1 MIDCLKSCATALRH
15 LRLSVS
21 VHGDGEEEKKF
32 AQCVSWL
39 MVVGTH
45 PHSPAEELQNNE
57 PEQ

>member
-21 VHGDGEEEKKF
+21 VHGEKGKKF
-32 AQCVSWL
+32 AQCVLWL
-39 MVVGTH
+39 WGTH

>member
-32 AQCVSWL
+32 VQCVLRLW
-39 MVVGTH
+39 GTH

>member
-21 VHGDGEEEKKF
+21 VHTVHGGVEKKF

-39 MVVGTH
+39 WGTH